1 MDYDAEAR
9 IAAEIGKFLMNGG
22 LFRGSE
28 TGFVVRGRED
38 RASRGRSGVHGAQV
52 DDALRPLPPLQR
64 RPTLPS
70 RVQGIIWTTTPWTI
84 PGNRGI
90 AFSAEANYGIY
101 EVTAVAEGS
110 NARVGERLVLADEL
124 SETVQD
130 VAQIEAWTRTGD
142 AGGLDGTICA
152 HPLRGKGYEFDV
164 RFSPATSSQWNKAQA
179 WFISV
184 QVMARTAISP

>member
-1 MDYDAEAR
+1 MVEKTPR
-9 IAAEIGKFLMNGG
+9 PKW
-22 LFRGSE
+22 S
-28 TGFVVRGRED
+28 TT
-38 RASRGRSGVHGAQV
+38 QV
-52 DDALRPLPPLQR
+52 DDALRPPRCNDVQR
-64 RPTLPS
+64 CPRGTS
-70 RVQGIIWTTTPWTI
+70 IIIWTTTPWTI

-110 NARVGERLVLADEL
+110 TSRVGERLVLADKL

-142 AGGLDGTICA
+142 AGGLNGTICA

-164 RFSPATSSQWNKAQA
+164 PVLPGDFVTMEQGTGLVHRSRSWHG
-179 WFISV
+179 
-184 QVMARTAISP
+184 RL